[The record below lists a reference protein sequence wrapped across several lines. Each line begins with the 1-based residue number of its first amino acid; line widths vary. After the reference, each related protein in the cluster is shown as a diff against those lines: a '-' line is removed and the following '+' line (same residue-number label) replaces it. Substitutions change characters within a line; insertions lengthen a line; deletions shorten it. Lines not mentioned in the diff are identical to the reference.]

1 MRGIRRRFRSLPLGL
16 ALLIGLSGLLP
27 ALAPGVVAQT
37 GETHIAYIPWVPNG
51 EMIGGLGPWYGLVSI
66 QNRSDDYC
74 KFDIYIVAPDED
86 DVDGDGDT
94 VEPAWTLTAGVSLTE
109 WESRSHSASG
119 MSLPSPGSPVRI
131 EATCEIAVSLKQY
144 TPNVRRTPWSD
155 GSQVVTGYTGLSQ
168 SDLQA
173 ARAADSSAWFL
184 PIVQTNSDWNTLIRV
199 ANFAQTPASVTVE
212 IYPSGNIDGAD
223 GASLTQVRELGV
235 TEVWTIDALASLG
248 SEFVGFARITANADI
263 GVVAQRVK
271 PGAMMAIANVAVAA
285 DGSAVEG
292 SYRAGAP
299 LLFTAYN
306 GWNTGITMANTSDQP
321 AIVTLQYYPTDG
333 PMLREESI
341 VIAAR
346 SMQYI
351 YTPGTVDQQDFVGSA
366 TILSNVP
373 IVAAIDEVKYET
385 SEALSYL
392 AGGAPQH
399 HAGIPIVFK
408 EDPQSG
414 LHDNSGVSIVNLDP
428 VNEQIVYLRVRSRG
442 GAELM
447 GLPLAIRL
455 PAGGSSFVYLPF
467 IDEIPA
473 GTNGSL
479 IIETASEAGFV
490 AISNDVNYAAGG
502 DGSVVFSAVGNGGV
516 YHIPVP
522 AP

>member
-1 MRGIRRRFRSLPLGL
+1 MRCSAAMRGVRRRFRHLPLGL

-27 ALAPGVVAQT
+27 SLAPIAEAQDGDT
-37 GETHIAYIPWVPNG
+37 YIAYIPWVPNG
-51 EMIGGLGPWYGLVSI
+51 EMIGGQGPWYGLLSI
-66 QNRSDDYC
+66 QNRTDDTC
-74 KFDIYIVAPDED
+74 VFQIFAVVPDEAT
-86 DVDGDGDT
+86 GQMIWKLRAI
-94 VEPAWTLTAGVSLTE
+94 PSLLE
-109 WESRSHSASG
+109 WESRSISSSG
-119 MSLPSPGSPVRI
+119 MDLDAPGSPVRI

-144 TPNVRRTPWSD
+144 TPEVRRTPWSD

-168 SDLQA
+168 ADLAA
-173 ARAADSSAWFL
+173 ARATTSSAWYL
-184 PIVQTNSDWNTLIRV
+184 PIVQTNSDWNTLIRI
-199 ANFAQTPASVTVE
+199 ANFDETPASVTVE
-212 IYPSGNIDGAD
+212 IYRSGNTEGAD
-223 GASLTQVRELGV
+223 GASLTQVRQLGV

-248 SEFVGFARITANADI
+248 SEFVGFARITADADI

-271 PGAMMAIANVAVAA
+271 PGAMMAIANVAVAT
-285 DGSAVEG
+285 DGSAAEG

-306 GWNTGITMANTSDQP
+306 GWNTGITMANASDQP
-321 AIVTLQYYPTDG
+321 AIVTLQYYPTGG

-399 HAGIPIVFK
+399 EAGIPIVFK

-414 LHDNSGVSIVNLDP
+414 LNDNSGVSIVNLDP
-428 VNEQIVYLRVRSRG
+428 VNEQVVYLRVRSRG
-442 GAELM
+442 GADLM

-455 PAGGSSFVYLPF
+455 PAGGSNFVYLPF

-479 IIETASEAGFV
+479 ILESASEAGFV

-502 DGSVVFSAVGNGGV
+502 DGSVVFSAAGNVGV

-522 AP
+522 TP